1 MSGGLLAMIKA
12 WMIWLGCLALVV
24 GCEEGLPVMPELSP
38 EGDEAAEVETGLVG
52 PTEPAAVEAGAI
64 SIDEQ
69 TYLLPPAVL
78 VVEAI
83 DAGLRVQLTGSEQAD
98 DQTGNTLL
106 LDMQVAA
113 TTLPSLREHPWVF
126 RTSEDAWTDTPQGLA
141 IEEHGWVLRPYSVTV
156 EFVPDEDDLAVVT
169 IRISGVFI
177 LFDLADP
184 PDAPGRRVEVSGQF
198 PAGVMVRV
206 AGK

>member
-1 MSGGLLAMIKA
+1 MVKV
-12 WMIWLGCLALVV
+12 WMIWLGCLALVA
-24 GCEEGLPVMPELSP
+24 GCEEGSPALPELSP
-38 EGDEAAEVETGLVG
+38 QGDEVGQVEMGQEGTGLVG
-52 PTEPAAVEAGAI
+52 PAEPAVVDAGTI
-64 SIDEQ
+64 SIEEQ

-83 DAGLRVQLTGSEQAD
+83 DAGLRLQLTGSEQAH
-98 DQTGNTLL
+98 DQTGNTLV

-156 EFVPDEDDLAVVT
+156 EFVPDEDNLAVMT

-177 LFDLADP
+177 LFDLTDP

-198 PAGVMVRV
+198 PAGVMVRI